1 MSHVVG
7 LDLEDLSP
15 AQLRKLLRNSMRN
28 SLPKGKRGKP
38 EVDEEEDEDD
48 EENED
53 LVDLHRE
60 KKGDSKPPKVTK
72 DDLPKSLTSS
82 DESKE
87 EDK

>member
-38 EVDEEEDEDD
+38 EEDDEEDEDD

-60 KKGDSKPPKVTK
+60 KKGDSKPPKVMK
-72 DDLPKSLTSS
+72 DDLPKGLTSTEE
-82 DESKE
+82 DKE

>member
-28 SLPKGKRGKP
+28 SMPKGKRGKP
-38 EVDEEEDEDD
+38 EDDAEDDEDD

-72 DDLPKSLTSS
+72 DDLPVG
-82 DESKE
+82 SKLE
-87 EDK
+87 EEKE

>member
-38 EVDEEEDEDD
+38 EDDMEEDEDD

-60 KKGDSKPPKVTK
+60 KKGDSKPPKVMK
-72 DDLPKSLTSS
+72 DDLPKGLTNSE
-82 DESKE
+82 ESEE

>member
-28 SLPKGKRGKP
+28 SMPKGKRGKP
-38 EVDEEEDEDD
+38 EDDAEDDEDD

-60 KKGDSKPPKVTK
+60 KKGDSKPPKVIK
-72 DDLPKSLTSS
+72 DDLPR
-82 DESKE
+82 DSKLE
-87 EDK
+87 EEKA

>member
-15 AQLRKLLRNSMRN
+15 AQLRKLLRHTMRN
-28 SLPKGKRGKP
+28 SMPKGKRPP
-38 EVDEEEDEDD
+38 EDDTEEDDADD

-72 DDLPKSLTSS
+72 DDLPKDAKL
-82 DESKE
+82 DKE
-87 EDK
+87 ED

>member
-15 AQLRKLLRNSMRN
+15 AQLRKLLRHTMRN
-28 SLPKGKRGKP
+28 SQPKGKREPDEK
-38 EVDEEEDEDD
+38 EDEEGD

-72 DDLPKSLTSS
+72 DDLPKGVEL
-82 DESKE
+82 EEE